1 MKKLMIGAALVLA
14 TVSAQAA
21 KFEWGFTSE
30 YDYVGPEDKSA
41 VADLT
46 GYTAYLVSAA
56 VWGAV
61 DKTSADSIG
70 AALANNI
77 AEAAYTDWIP
87 SGDNGFYPDGD
98 ESETYYKY
106 TFSKQESN
114 VAKADSDVGGVGNP
128 KDYYII
134 IDNGEKFFEVAVTGD
149 IQGDLDQTQGA
160 KQFGGDLALELDTST
175 FTSYGAV
182 PEPTSG
188 LLLLLGVAGLALR
201 RRRA

>member
-21 KFEWGFTSE
+21 KFSWGFSSE
-30 YDYVGPEDKSA
+30 FDYVGPEDKSA

-46 GYTAYLVSAA
+46 GYTAYLVSATT
-56 VWGAV
+56 WGAV
-61 DKTSADSIG
+61 DKTSAASIG

-77 AEAAYTDWIP
+77 AQAAYTEWIA
-87 SGDNGFYPDGD
+87 SSDNGFYPDGD

-106 TFSKQESN
+106 TYSKLEPN
-114 VAKADSDVGGVGNP
+114 VAKADSDIGGVGKP

-134 IDNGEKFFEVAVTGD
+134 IDNGEKFFDVAVTGD
-149 IQGDLDQTQGA
+149 ILSDLDQTQGA

-175 FTSYGAV
+175 FTSYGSV